1 MVEGVL
7 ASRAVCAV
15 AERLSVDMPICREV
29 YRVMHEG
36 KPVRDAVQELM
47 GREMRSETE

>member
-29 YRVMHEG
+29 HRVMYEG